1 MHRLSS
7 LIDRSS
13 PCMSRGAQALNQEVK
28 SHLSNVKDD
37 IPLYNPIISN
47 DNKGGATDNKKS
59 GKPKWALEEV
69 ERWTMV
75 KRIF

>member
-1 MHRLSS
+1 LHDART
-7 LIDRSS
+7 
-13 PCMSRGAQALNQEVK
+13 QALNQEVK

-37 IPLYNPIISN
+37 IPLYDPIMGNSN
-47 DNKGGATDNKKS
+47 KDGATDNKKS
-59 GKPKWALEEV
+59 SKPKWALEEV